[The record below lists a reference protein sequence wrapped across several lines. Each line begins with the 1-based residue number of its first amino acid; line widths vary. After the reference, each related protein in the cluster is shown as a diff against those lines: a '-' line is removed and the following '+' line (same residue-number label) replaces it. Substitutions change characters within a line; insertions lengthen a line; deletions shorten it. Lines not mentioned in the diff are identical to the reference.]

1 MFDKMKRKESIIN
14 WLIKQSW
21 FFSAFLFLG
30 LIISG
35 NIDSKKDF
43 FAILTLCLS
52 LWVLEGLFLKKG
64 VTILLNNSIKPLQK
78 MGSRF
83 RQEKVN
89 ATIMSY

>member
-1 MFDKMKRKESIIN
+1 MKRKESIIT
-14 WLIKQSW
+14 WLTKQSW

-52 LWVLEGLFLKKG
+52 LWVLESLFLKKRII
-64 VTILLNNSIKPLQK
+64 TLLN
-78 MGSRF
+78 
-83 RQEKVN
+83 KVLN
-89 ATIMSY
+89 LYKRSTHDLDKKN

>member
-1 MFDKMKRKESIIN
+1 MKRKERIIT
-14 WLIKQSW
+14 WLTKQSW

-52 LWVLEGLFLKKG
+52 LWVLESLFLKKG
-64 VTILLNNSIKPLQK
+64 VIILLN
-78 MGSRF
+78 
-83 RQEKVN
+83 KVLSLYKRSN
-89 ATIMSY
+89 HDLDKKK